1 MKICFLARPT
11 FDWYSVKFLKT
22 FRNLYDNNT
31 EGIFITTN
39 LKETNYVKE
48 NINNVEVHE
57 TSTYLKEHWN
67 EFTVEKLIYFEEKYQ
82 CKPIW
87 KYIYTDRFLIY
98 KDYDYVVHITV
109 GLFSFFEKI
118 FQNSQVDFYYSEVIS
133 TLQCYIAYIVGKK
146 YNVKYISQ
154 MCARGSLGSL
164 FHYHIVE
171 EYQYNYL
178 FPDNY
183 KNIVF
188 SSQEIDYAKNY
199 LEEFEKRKDTGLEE
213 LNGKSKPKLR
223 LKMIRGVI
231 SRLVNSFNPLCNDKY
246 SYMNFGS
253 YKNRT
258 NELKFY
264 FNYQI
269 SKKYYKKADYSK
281 KYVYFPLHYQ
291 PEAST
296 CVCAEKYE
304 NQLFYIDSWAKS
316 LPADTLLY
324 VKEHYV
330 LLGNRNLQFYKELK
344 KYPNVVLIDPWES
357 TKKLIENSVA
367 VTTLTGSA
375 GFEAMLLRKPVF
387 LGGNSVYENAPGVI
401 KVKDIYQNYLPNI
414 ETWKKPTKNEII
426 QYLCACIRSYDKGN
440 VYAQF
445 KYELIDE
452 NIELLCRSVYKQ
464 MKRLKAEDI

>member
-1 MKICFLARPT
+1 
-11 FDWYSVKFLKT
+11 
-22 FRNLYDNNT
+22 
-31 EGIFITTN
+31 
-39 LKETNYVKE
+39 
-48 NINNVEVHE
+48 
-57 TSTYLKEHWN
+57 
-67 EFTVEKLIYFEEKYQ
+67 
-82 CKPIW
+82 
-87 KYIYTDRFLIY
+87 
-98 KDYDYVVHITV
+98 
-109 GLFSFFEKI
+109 
-118 FQNSQVDFYYSEVIS
+118 
-133 TLQCYIAYIVGKK
+133 
-146 YNVKYISQ
+146 
-154 MCARGSLGSL
+154 
-164 FHYHIVE
+164 
-171 EYQYNYL
+171 
-178 FPDNY
+178 
-183 KNIVF
+183 
-188 SSQEIDYAKNY
+188 
-199 LEEFEKRKDTGLEE
+199 
-213 LNGKSKPKLR
+213 
-223 LKMIRGVI
+223 
-231 SRLVNSFNPLCNDKY
+231 
-246 SYMNFGS
+246 MNFGS

-324 VKEHYV
+324 VKEHYF